1 MERQFVQVDVFGAR
15 PYTGNPLAV
24 VIDAEGLTDDQML
37 ELARW
42 TNLSET
48 SFVLPPESPGA
59 DYRVR
64 IFTVAGEL
72 PFAGHPTL
80 GTCHAWLAGGGQ
92 PRSDGVIVQECG
104 IGLVKL
110 RRAEGRPGTG
120 RLAFQAPPLIRSGP
134 VDEDHVAFLADGLG
148 VGRDEILAA
157 EWIDNGAGWLGMLLR
172 DAQAVLAVEPR
183 FGSAAEVGPL
193 DIGLVGLYPPG
204 SEYAIEVRGLFSA
217 ERGQLREDP
226 VTGSLNASVAQW
238 LLGSGRLAAPY
249 VATQGRL
256 LDRQGRVHID
266 RDAEGAVWVGGATVS
281 CIEGTIRL

>member
-1 MERQFVQVDVFGAR
+1 MERRFVQIDVFGAR

-24 VIDAEGLTDDQML
+24 VIDAQGLTDEQML

-48 SFVLPPESPGA
+48 SFLLSPDSPAA
-59 DYRVR
+59 DYRAR

-80 GTCHAWLAGGGQ
+80 GSCHAWLSAGGQ
-92 PRSDGVIVQECG
+92 PRSEVVVQECG

-110 RRAEGRPGTG
+110 RRAADLLSFE
-120 RLAFQAPPLIRSGP
+120 APPLIRSGP
-134 VDEDHVAFLADGLG
+134 VDEDHLAFLAGGLG
-148 VGRDEILAA
+148 LRRDDILDAA
-157 EWIDNGAGWLGMLLR
+157 WIDNGAGWLGILLR
-172 DAQAVLAVEPR
+172 DAEAVLGVDPR
-183 FGSAAEVGPL
+183 FDPTAAAERL

-204 SEYAIEVRGLFSA
+204 SECAIEVRGLFSA

-238 LLGSGRLAAPY
+238 LLGSGRLEAPY
-249 VATQGRL
+249 VASQGTL
-256 LDRQGRVHID
+256 LDRQGRVYIE
-266 RDAEGAVWVGGATVS
+266 RDPDDGTIWVGGATTTCVS
-281 CIEGTIRL
+281 GTISL